1 MAEGNGAPSYE
12 RIDCKVEVM
21 DTPYDR
27 WASSQGI
34 DVIRGFFVDDLY
46 TMPLKWWNRLGGY
59 GAYIMLDGTGYVD
72 DPMFVAFP
80 RERV

>member
-34 DVIRGFFVDDLY
+34 DVI
-46 TMPLKWWNRLGGY
+46 
-59 GAYIMLDGTGYVD
+59 
-72 DPMFVAFP
+72 
-80 RERV
+80 